1 MRTLLLAPLLL
12 LYHPADVT
20 GIGAEIL
27 LDGSVRLSW
36 TLPYDASVTGVTIF
50 RERLDGDD
58 NIYRYELQ
66 GLQTSYTDGTGSATR
81 SYRYWIHTRDAQGD
95 LSDGVWVEVIGEGD
109 YYDDDDDDEYWEFW
123 CWARSAAARGGLS
136 SWLAAAFGLLLL
148 LAARR

>member
-27 LDGSVRLSW
+27 SDDSVRLTW
-36 TLPYDASVTGVTIF
+36 TLPNDASVTGVTIF
-50 RERLDGDD
+50 RERIDGDD
-58 NIYRYELQ
+58 DIYRFELQ
-66 GLQTSYTDGTGSATR
+66 GLQTSYTDGSGLVTR

-109 YYDDDDDDEYWEFW
+109 DDDDDDWEFW
-123 CWARSAAARGGLS
+123 CWARSAAARDGLA
-136 SWLAAAFGLLLL
+136 SWAAAAFALLLL